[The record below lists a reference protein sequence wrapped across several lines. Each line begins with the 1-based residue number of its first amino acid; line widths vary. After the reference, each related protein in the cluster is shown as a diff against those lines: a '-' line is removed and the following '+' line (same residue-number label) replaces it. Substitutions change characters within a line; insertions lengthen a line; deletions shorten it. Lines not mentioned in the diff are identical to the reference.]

1 MAGAAGYS
9 ARDRR
14 WVLAA
19 TIAAS
24 CLTYVDA
31 TAVNV
36 ALPAIQASLAVPVSD
51 AQWVVNGYML
61 MLSAL
66 ILVGGAAGDR
76 FGRRRVCLYG
86 TSIFT
91 AASVGCALAPDAFV
105 LIGARG
111 IQGIGGALLVPTSLA
126 LISAAYPDADRGRA
140 IGTWAGASALAS
152 ALGPVLGG
160 WMVDIWSWRA
170 IFFMNVPVG
179 ILALVLTARRVPE
192 SGSVVAVDV
201 DWRGG
206 LLAVAGLGLLA
217 YGLTI
222 MSSPAW
228 SSLAKLGLVAG
239 SVLVLLLLLWSE
251 ARSASPMLPL
261 KLFGSRS
268 FSGANAM
275 TLLLYF
281 AMDGALFFVPFD
293 LIDIQG
299 YSVVQAGAAF
309 LPLTLVMAALSRWA
323 GGLTARRGARLPL
336 VVGSLIAAVGLGLL
350 AVPGSGGSYWTSFFP
365 AMTVLG
371 LGMAVS
377 VAPLTTT
384 VMRSAGDQYAGAAS
398 GINNAVAYVAALLA
412 VALLGSLAVGAFR
425 TALDQ
430 RLERLHTAPAIAQAL
445 QNEVRKL
452 AATPVPIYVDAAT
465 QQALRRAIDESF
477 VASFR
482 IVMLIT
488 AVAALLSALCAQLTI
503 DRGPTNRPDAGRGL
517 IP

>member
-1 MAGAAGYS
+1 MPGTVGLS
-9 ARDRR
+9 ARARR

-24 CLTYVDA
+24 SMAFIDA
-31 TAVNV
+31 TVVNV
-36 ALPAIQASLAVPVSD
+36 ALPAIQVGLAAPLTD
-51 AQWVVNGYML
+51 AQWVVNAYTL

-86 TSIFT
+86 ISIFT
-91 AASVGCALAPDAFV
+91 AGSVGCGLAPNALA

-126 LISAAYPDADRGRA
+126 LISAAFPAAERGRA
-140 IGTWAGASALAS
+140 IGTWAAASALAS

-160 WMVDIWSWRA
+160 WLVDIWSWRA
-170 IFFMNVPVG
+170 IFFINFPIG
-179 ILALVLTARRVPE
+179 ILALLLMARRVPE
-192 SGSVVAVDV
+192 SGDEVAAGV

-206 LLAVAGLGLLA
+206 VLAVAALGLLA
-217 YGLTI
+217 YGLTVI
-222 MSSPAW
+222 SSPAC
-228 SSLAKLGLVAG
+228 SSHEMLVLLVGGL
-239 SVLVLLLLLWSE
+239 LLLLLLLWSE

-261 KLFGSRS
+261 RLFYSWS

-281 AMDGALFFVPFD
+281 AFSGALFIVPFD

-299 YSVVQAGAAF
+299 YSAAQAGAAL

-323 GGLTARRGARLPL
+323 GGLTARYGERLPL
-336 VVGSLIAAVGLGLL
+336 VAGSLIAAVGLGLL
-350 AVPGSGGSYWTSFFP
+350 AVTARAGSYWTSFFP

-384 VMRSAGDQYAGAAS
+384 VMRSAGDQDAGAAS
-398 GINNAVAYVAALLA
+398 GINNAMARVAGLLA
-412 VALLGSLAVGAFR
+412 VALLGAVAVSAFR
-425 TALDQ
+425 TALDG
-430 RLERLHTAPAIAQAL
+430 RLERLHTAPGIAQVL
-445 QNEVRKL
+445 QSEAQKL
-452 AATPVPIYVDAAT
+452 AEAPVPTSVDAAT
-465 QQALRRAIDESF
+465 QHALRRAIEESF
-477 VASFR
+477 VVSFR
-482 IVMLIT
+482 IVILIT

-503 DRGPTNRPDAGRGL
+503 DRGPAKRSSASPGPIR
-517 IP
+517 